1 MATVDTHWLLS
12 LVGILVQLGVVTL
25 VTALLLVLRREARRY
40 QYFRFWT
47 WGWVALTAAILV
59 IALRHDLIPG
69 LFTQAI
75 QSRDRSILAPLHA
88 LYQTGKLLFLA
99 SVLLGAAS
107 FGRSAGLQPSQA
119 AWTLAFAAL
128 YGLLTGALAPSL
140 NAIMVWQA
148 AVAIPVFAISA
159 GLLQRAPV
167 ERRGHGV
174 RVLVVVLLAHA
185 AVWTL
190 YLIGIAPAGPDA
202 PAGGSGLALVT
213 NHNSYLDAVLAFL
226 LGLGTVLTVVE
237 HTHFDSERSRKE
249 QLERLERSER
259 RLAEVLRAALDGI
272 VTLDGARRVTALNPA
287 AEQIFR
293 TTTDRI
299 RGEPFDRFVQAGP
312 GNDLWRDLAIDTR
325 RSEANP
331 PVAVR
336 RELTGVRADG
346 TVFPMELAIASV
358 GDDGAR
364 GYVIIARD
372 LVDITAEREE
382 RERLQQQLA
391 QAARLEAVGRMVSGV
406 AHELNN
412 PLTAILAFGQDMLS
426 TARSE
431 EDREALTVIVQQA
444 QRCRVIVG
452 DLLIFARNRRDE
464 RRRVAPA
471 EVVQRVL
478 RAFSRD
484 EARHGVDLEVD
495 IARDLPAIEIDVVGI
510 EQVLTNLLTNAFQAT
525 PPGGRVS
532 LRVRPR
538 ENRLLLLVEDTGPGI
553 PPELLTRVFEPF
565 FTTKDPGQGT
575 GLGLAVS
582 HTIVQQHGGTLTA
595 ENRTDRA
602 SGARFVVALPFVERR
617 AASREEPVEEPVAP
631 VSVAGQRKRKVLVV
645 DDEAMIRVAVR
656 RALERRGWEV
666 DEAADGEEALL
677 RLDVGGRPGDYDAV
691 VTDLRMP
698 GVSGIE
704 LCHRLEAEHPE
715 LARRLVVITGDTAS
729 TSVAAF
735 LTEGSRPFLQKP
747 FDMRVLADL
756 LDRVAAGATDPA

>member
-25 VTALLLVLRREARRY
+25 VTALLLILRREARRY

-47 WGWVALTAAILV
+47 WGWVALAAAILV

-69 LFTQAI
+69 LLTEGI
-75 QSRDRSILAPLHA
+75 RSDDRATLAPLHA
-88 LYQTGKLLFLA
+88 VYQAGKLLFLA
-99 SVLLGAAS
+99 FVLLGAAS
-107 FGRSAGLQPSQA
+107 FGRVAGFGRRAVGGTLWVA
-119 AWTLAFAAL
+119 AA
-128 YGLLTGALAPSL
+128 YGLLTGALAPTL
-140 NAIMVWQA
+140 NVAMIWQA
-148 AVAIPVFAISA
+148 GVAIPAFAASA
-159 GLLQRAPV
+159 GLLYRAPV

-185 AVWTL
+185 ALWAV
-190 YLIGIAPAGPDA
+190 YLIAIAPGATDPA
-202 PAGGSGLALVT
+202 PGQSGLAIVT
-213 NHNSYLDAVLAFL
+213 NHNSYFDALLAFL
-226 LGLGTVLTVVE
+226 LGLGTVLAVVE

-249 QLERLERSER
+249 QLKRLERSER

-272 VTLDGARRVTALNPA
+272 VTLDGTRRVTALNPA

-312 GNDLWRDLAIDTR
+312 GDNLWQDLSVDTR
-325 RSEANP
+325 RSEANS
-331 PVAVR
+331 PVAAR
-336 RELTGVRADG
+336 REVTGIRADG
-346 TVFPMELAIASV
+346 TLFPMELAIASV
-358 GDDGAR
+358 GEDGAR

-372 LVDITAEREE
+372 LVDITAERKE

-538 ENRLLLLVEDTGPGI
+538 ENRLLLIVEDTGPGI
-553 PPELLTRVFEPF
+553 PPELLSRVFEPF

-617 AASREEPVEEPVAP
+617 AASREEPAEEPIAP
-631 VSVAGQRKRKVLVV
+631 ASVAGQRKRKVLVV

-729 TSVAAF
+729 PSVAEF
-735 LTEGSRPFLQKP
+735 LTGGSRPFLQKP